1 MQLALLV
8 LILLQLLVRSVEVCG
23 LFRPLCGDGSHAGGV
38 LCVQLGDVVLID
50 LLGFVHALLRGGDSC
65 IIFLDG
71 FLLGSLLFQQVYILL
86 ILFGFQFLLGL
97 LLRHFLDVGN
107 GFALVAGQVFV
118 GEVQAINAAVQLVD
132 EGFHLG
138 LLLGAVAGGA
148 CQCVELG
155 GQCKVF
161 DLAVMDGLRIAAE
174 TVDQVI
180 VLADYSVDLG
190 YILVHALT
198 VVVQRGGK
206 LVDAV
211 FQGGCLIGR
220 VAVGAAGF
228 VILLFEGFQFFG
240 LRGGGG
246 GHGHGFVVGVL
257 ILVAKHGDGG
267 GQSRNS
273 SGSHQQAGGNSR
285 HERFDGGACKDER
298 CGNASDANSHGSKA
312 CADRSQG
319 LYHIG
324 MLREEVAHVA
334 VEFGQFSRCVMDGRL
349 QDLRKGDIHLVV
361 GLFPFLGQA
370 FAGRGGAFQR
380 PGRFIQRSRQGVG
393 GDSTVPDS
401 PRKVHAD
408 LASKDFHGLCG
419 GFGAVFHV
427 GNFGDGILQGFLCIQ
442 PVGGK
447 VLDGGAH
454 GRDGGRALDAVKLH
468 FCQQADGVF
477 ER

>member
-1 MQLALLV
+1 
-8 LILLQLLVRSVEVCG
+8 
-23 LFRPLCGDGSHAGGV
+23 
-38 LCVQLGDVVLID
+38 
-50 LLGFVHALLRGGDSC
+50 
-65 IIFLDG
+65 
-71 FLLGSLLFQQVYILL
+71 
-86 ILFGFQFLLGL
+86 
-97 LLRHFLDVGN
+97 
-107 GFALVAGQVFV
+107 
-118 GEVQAINAAVQLVD
+118 
-132 EGFHLG
+132 
-138 LLLGAVAGGA
+138 
-148 CQCVELG
+148 
-155 GQCKVF
+155 
-161 DLAVMDGLRIAAE
+161 
-174 TVDQVI
+174 
-180 VLADYSVDLG
+180 
-190 YILVHALT
+190 
-198 VVVQRGGK
+198 
-206 LVDAV
+206 
-211 FQGGCLIGR
+211 
-220 VAVGAAGF
+220 
-228 VILLFEGFQFFG
+228 
-240 LRGGGG
+240 
-246 GHGHGFVVGVL
+246 
-257 ILVAKHGDGG
+257 
-267 GQSRNS
+267 
-273 SGSHQQAGGNSR
+273 
-285 HERFDGGACKDER
+285 
-298 CGNASDANSHGSKA
+298 
-312 CADRSQG
+312 
-319 LYHIG
+319 

-442 PVGGK
+442 TVGGK